1 MPRHIALLFAMATLS
16 ATAAVSLAQTASPA
30 GPASSTVNSQ
40 TTQSQPA
47 PIVRTPL
54 TTASEETYT
63 KPLTTGQVISP
74 GNDTASAQ
82 ASTGVFVRVGKNSTV
97 NAVSI
102 APENTELRVAHGV
115 ANISVHLPAAH
126 SQILV
131 DLPGGQTAIV
141 KDGFYTFNAE
151 TNTVRVL
158 KGEAFAYPGTSQK
171 SIKLKEDHALVF
183 GSPKLKPFEFDPFE
197 ARADLVP
204 YALPP
209 GGIASGSGYADD
221 GGGYGDAVGGGGGGG
236 YAGYGGFGP
245 YLGYPYGFGF
255 GLGFDD
261 FYGYP
266 YGFYPFGLG
275 FYGGGFYGGGFYGGG
290 YGYGRGYGYGGRGG
304 YGRGGRG
311 PRAGGGG
318 GGTFHGGGGFRGGGG
333 GSFRGGGGGFGGGGG
348 GFHGGGGGGGG
359 GGHR

>member
-1 MPRHIALLFAMATLS
+1 MPRYTAFLFALATLS

-30 GPASSTVNSQ
+30 VPASSTVNSQ

-82 ASTGVFVRVGKNSTV
+82 ASTGVFLRVGKNSTV
-97 NAVSI
+97 NAISI

-183 GSPKLKPFEFDPFE
+183 GSPKPKPFEFDPFE

-209 GGIASGSGYADD
+209 GGMASGSGYADD
-221 GGGYGDAVGGGGGGG
+221 GGGYGDAVGGG

-255 GLGFDD
+255 GLGFDN

-290 YGYGRGYGYGGRGG
+290 YGYGRGYWGHGG
-304 YGRGGRG
+304 YGHGGRG

-359 GGHR
+359 HR